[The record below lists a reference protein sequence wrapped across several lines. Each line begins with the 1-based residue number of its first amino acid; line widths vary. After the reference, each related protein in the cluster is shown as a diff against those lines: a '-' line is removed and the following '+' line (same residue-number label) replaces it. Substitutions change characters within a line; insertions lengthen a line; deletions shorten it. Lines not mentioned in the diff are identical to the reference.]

1 METPNKMPDEIA
13 EALADLARKE
23 GYGLT
28 YLEMYYY
35 KGSDKYKI
43 QVGATLTKGE
53 VRWGRV

>member
-1 METPNKMPDEIA
+1 MMETPNKMPDEVV

-35 KGSDKYKI
+35 KESDKYKI
-43 QVGATLTKGE
+43 QVGDSPFVLDNRE
-53 VRWGRV
+53 